1 MESLNESL
9 VEQIDRYIEGLFVAA
24 DETLDRNL
32 RDADAAGLPAISVSP
47 TEGKLLYML
56 VRIARA
62 TRVLEIGTLGGYSTT
77 WLARA
82 LPADGV
88 LVTLELN
95 PSHAAVAQRN
105 LARSVPERAIDIRV
119 GSAVETLQKMI
130 DAREQPF
137 DVVFIDADKPGYVKY
152 LQLSLQLSKPGTLIL
167 ADNVI
172 RHGEVLSATPP
183 DENARAVKAFNEA
196 LAAHPRLESIVLP
209 IVRSRID
216 GLSISIVKS

>member
-24 DETLDRNL
+24 DETLDHNL

-62 TRVLEIGTLGGYSTT
+62 ARILEIGTLGGYSTT

-82 LPADGV
+82 LPANGV

-95 PSHAAVAQRN
+95 PSHAAVARRN
-105 LARSVPERAIDIRV
+105 LARSVPDVAVDIRV

-130 DAREQPF
+130 DVREQPF
-137 DVVFIDADKPGYVKY
+137 DVIFIDADKPAYVTY

-172 RHGEVLSATPP
+172 RHGEVLAAAPP